1 MKGLTEK
8 QRKMLDFIEGF
19 QEKESMAPTVYE
31 IADHFDIKTSTVFA
45 HIRALQRKGFL
56 VRSSKARS
64 ISLTKPRKKSKAA
77 PQPLSVPLL
86 GKISNPEEASSES
99 KDNKEGELYCDPA
112 IFKGED
118 MKKIFALKVNGESMK
133 DMGIL
138 DGDIVIVKQAGEV
151 QAGSVAVALI
161 DGETIVKTYYPKGDY
176 VELHSANP
184 EFKPQIYPADQ
195 VELQGIVIGLQ
206 RKY

>member
-64 ISLTKPRKKSKAA
+64 ISLTKPRRKPKQMPVAL
-77 PQPLSVPLL
+77 PVPLL
-86 GKISNPEEASSES
+86 GRINSEHPAE
-99 KDNKEGELYCDPA
+99 KLEDKEGELYCDPA

-138 DGDIVIVKQAGEV
+138 DGDIVIVKQASDV
-151 QAGSVAVALI
+151 KAGNVAVALV
-161 DGETIVKTYYPKGDY
+161 DGETTVKTYYPKGAY

-184 EFKPQIYPADQ
+184 EFEPQVYPAEQ
-195 VELQGIVIGLQ
+195 VKLQGIVIGLQ